1 MEKAGD
7 FPKFIRN
14 IAQTVC
20 WLECSVETWLA
31 AGMANRVED
40 EGAPQDNEID
50 ESMDGDHASALAS
63 VGWGADDDYG
73 GGMERL

>member
-40 EGAPQDNEID
+40 EGAAQNINE
-50 ESMDGDHASALAS
+50 STDGNHANALAS
-63 VGWGADDDYG
+63 VCCS
-73 GGMERL
+73 